1 MSEDRPAKAGQG
13 PLAGCVRLAVER
25 YFKDLNGQ
33 CPGTSLYETVIGEV
47 EAPLIETVMRHVGHN
62 QCQAAKI
69 LGINRN
75 TLRKKLLSYGLAER
89 PDPLSPT
96 QGNELS

>member
-1 MSEDRPAKAGQG
+1 
-13 PLAGCVRLAVER
+13 
-25 YFKDLNGQ
+25 YFADLNGQ

-75 TLRKKLLSYGLAER
+75 TLRKKLQNYGLVDR
-89 PDPLSPT
+89 PDTSSPT
-96 QGNELS
+96 QGSDLL